1 MSYAFFVKFLNSFI
15 LRTFIKVFSFYFLS
29 YCFLVLFFKILLSY
43 PSIIYLLIL
52 VILLG
57 LLLDDRIKGIRKLLF
72 GIFLF
77 IHFAFWFLGYSDTEI
92 IIIKELF

>member
-15 LRTFIKVFSFYFLS
+15 LRTFLNVFLFYFLCF
-29 YCFLVLFFKILLSY
+29 CFLVFFYKLLLYY
-43 PSIIYLLIL
+43 PSIIYPLIL
-52 VILLG
+52 IILLG